1 VTAYAAAGRRVGV
14 TGGGAV
20 DDAEAPVEALLLRA
34 VPIGESDLMLTLLA
48 RKHGKVQAM
57 ARGARNSK
65 RRFAGSLEPFHVL
78 AVRADM
84 RRDVWF
90 LREVT
95 IALPRLRIA
104 GDLAA
109 IESAGVAL
117 RMVRDL
123 CPAGVLD
130 TQVYAAINTYL
141 TKVDAEPAAAA
152 AALLQFGFALL
163 RELGY
168 ELDWTACAVC
178 GKALPPDRPACVNI
192 ARGGIVCRDCG
203 GGPQVISAVT
213 IRGALEISDGNA
225 SVELDAATRATL
237 QAIVDAV
244 VRMHAS
250 AG

>member
-1 VTAYAAAGRRVGV
+1 VTAYAPAGRRAGV
-14 TGGGAV
+14 AAGGVA
-20 DDAEAPVEALLLRA
+20 DDAEAPVEALLLRS
-34 VPIGESDLMLTLLA
+34 VPIGESDLMLTLLV

-95 IALPRLRIA
+95 IATPRLRIA

-123 CPAGVLD
+123 CPTGVLD
-130 TQVYAAINTYL
+130 TQVYAATDAYL
-141 TKVDAEPAAAA
+141 TKVDAEPAAATT
-152 AALLQFGFALL
+152 ALLQFGFVLL

-168 ELDWTACAVC
+168 EVDWTACAIC
-178 GKALPPDRPACVNI
+178 GKTLPPDRPACLNI
-192 ARGGIVCRDCG
+192 ARGGIVCRGCG
-203 GGPQVISAVT
+203 GGPQVISAAT
-213 IRGALEISDGNA
+213 IRAAVDISDGN
-225 SVELDAATRATL
+225 SCVQLDAETRTTL
-237 QAIVDAV
+237 QAIVDMV
-244 VRMHAS
+244 VRTHAR